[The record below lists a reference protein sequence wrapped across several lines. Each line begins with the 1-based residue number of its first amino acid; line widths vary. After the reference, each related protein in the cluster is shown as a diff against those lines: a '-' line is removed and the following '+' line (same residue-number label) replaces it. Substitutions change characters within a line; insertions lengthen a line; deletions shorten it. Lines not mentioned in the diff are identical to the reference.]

1 MIVGKGKSGKTVL
14 WRWLAHELKKIGF
27 IIFGID
33 PHNKGGEE
41 FDFLLRATK
50 HGEQRR
56 KKITNEEVIKFI
68 ECIPENHSK
77 GIFLFVDEIS
87 KWLRPNS
94 GVNELRDVIESGRND
109 NIGIV
114 ATARKSHYVR
124 TELRES
130 YDLLFSFQIRDPDE
144 RQYMSK
150 WLNYDCEPLKKLKK
164 RKFWSFD

>member
-1 MIVGKGKSGKTVL
+1 MILGKGKSGKTTL
-14 WRWLAHELKKIGF
+14 WRWLAHELKKKDF
-27 IIFGID
+27 VNFGID

-41 FDFLLRATK
+41 FDFLLRPTK
-50 HGEQRR
+50 HEGERR
-56 KKITNEEVIKFI
+56 NKITNEEVKTFI
-68 ECIPENHSK
+68 ECIPENHTK
-77 GIFLFVDEIS
+77 GVFLFVDEIS

-94 GVNELRDVIESGRND
+94 GVNELRDLIESGRNE

-114 ATARKSHYVR
+114 GTVRKSHYVR
-124 TELRES
+124 PELRES

-150 WLNYDCEPLKKLKK
+150 WLNYDCGPLKKLKR